1 MFMLVLVSLFVP
13 IEIIEGKKCSESSC
27 CAGYWFDSSGNCV
40 VCPSGLHGVQCST
53 PCAKGF
59 YGELCTRRCE
69 CSDELCNATVGCLRR
84 QDMSLP
90 NTSSLST
97 AIPITLGVLGLFAVI
112 ITFSL
117 FKMKQLSKRHVSQ
130 RTSKENV
137 YDDVGNTYKGNR
149 YTCTSGID
157 LKPMDNSP
165 PPLYPKY
172 F

>member
-1 MFMLVLVSLFVP
+1 MFILVLVSLIVP

-59 YGELCTRRCE
+59 YGELCIGRCE
-69 CSDELCNATVGCLRR
+69 CPDDLCNATVGCLQR
-84 QDMSLP
+84 QDTSLP
-90 NTSSLST
+90 NTGSFST
-97 AIPITLGVLGLFAVI
+97 AIPITLGVLGLFAAI
-112 ITFSL
+112 ITFLL
-117 FKMKQLSKRHVSQ
+117 FKMKQISKHHVSQ

-137 YDDVGNTYKGNR
+137 YDDVCNTSKGNR
-149 YTCTSGID
+149 HTCTIGID
-157 LKPMDNSP
+157 LKPTDNSP
-165 PPLYPKY
+165 PPLYPKD